1 MAAEVRTLVTPDRR
15 IYRFQHESQLDAWCT
30 QHNIGWKL
38 KGNLKQLLGWKETR
52 NASTRWEAED
62 YFRLEHGRETWL
74 SHPEIPHATPLFGDG
89 AKKLKQ
95 LQQLHPVAFSR
106 TRWFAFLGDKVSR
119 DGWVHSAR
127 PNAVARLDNG
137 GSLLQLAACSV
148 TVAAQ
153 LPDFA
158 ASALGALAAHRRS
171 AHPWCWCPSRAC
183 DGLRWLRWRRLGA
196 RGTVHA
202 ARPALAMACGGL
214 AWRETVG
221 SPNGI

>member
-74 SHPEIPHATPLFGDG
+74 SHPEIPHAIPLFGDG

-127 PNAVARLDNG
+127 PAAVARLDNG

-158 ASALGALAAHRRS
+158 ASALGALAAQES
-171 AHPWCWCPSRAC
+171 ATAVESV
-183 DGLRWLRWRRLGA
+183 DGSISVTGA
-196 RGTVHA
+196 LFEVRF
-202 ARPALAMACGGL
+202 
-214 AWRETVG
+214 
-221 SPNGI
+221 